1 MNKKRSYTYEALEND
16 LKLLK
21 SDFPDTEMGVIGK
34 SVWGKNLYWLRLG
47 SGKNTISYNGAHH
60 GMEWLTS
67 AMLMKFA
74 REYLKAKKTG
84 SALGG
89 FNIPCIDKN
98 TSVYIVPMLN
108 PDGVELATCG
118 VGQLIDESERERL
131 LGINGSNDFSHWQ
144 ANARGVDLNHNYN
157 AGFAEFKAMEPSLGI
172 HGPGPVRFSGDYPE
186 SEPETSALCSFIR
199 ATDISLLLAL
209 HTQGGEIYADY
220 NGYYPPGG
228 AAMAK
233 RMAALCGYTVAK
245 PEPAASYGGLKDWFI
260 LEYDRPGFTL
270 ECGKGVN
277 PLPVKDAP
285 SSTRGSVLSFSPA
298 CRGFRTRCGGTS

>member
-1 MNKKRSYTYEALEND
+1 MPYTYEHLTTALTA
-16 LKLLK
+16 LSQKYPFLHL
-21 SDFPDTEMGVIGK
+21 STIGK
-34 SVWGKNLYWLRLG
+34 SLVGRPIPLVALGEGKKSILYVG
-47 SGKNTISYNGAHH
+47 THH
-60 GMEWLTS
+60 ALEWITTDLLMRYIEDYCS
-67 AMLMKFA
+67 AIAA
-74 REYLKAKKTG
+74 RKTVFGLSAEYLFQSRT
-84 SALGG
+84 
-89 FNIPCIDKN
+89 
-98 TSVYIVPMLN
+98 VYIVPMLN
-108 PDGVELATCG
+108 PDGVELLAKGEDPLNPLT
-118 VGQLIDESERERL
+118 DRL
-131 LGINGSNDFSHWQ
+131 RAMSGGDFSGWKANGS
-144 ANARGVDLNHNYN
+144 GVDLNHNYN

-285 SSTRGSVLSFSPA
+285 ILYEGLRSLLLTCPSWI
-298 CRGFRTRCGGTS
+298 

>member
-1 MNKKRSYTYEALEND
+1 
-16 LKLLK
+16 
-21 SDFPDTEMGVIGK
+21 
-34 SVWGKNLYWLRLG
+34 
-47 SGKNTISYNGAHH
+47 
-60 GMEWLTS
+60 
-67 AMLMKFA
+67 
-74 REYLKAKKTG
+74 
-84 SALGG
+84 
-89 FNIPCIDKN
+89 
-98 TSVYIVPMLN
+98 
-108 PDGVELATCG
+108 
-118 VGQLIDESERERL
+118 
-131 LGINGSNDFSHWQ
+131 
-144 ANARGVDLNHNYN
+144 
-157 AGFAEFKAMEPSLGI
+157 MEPSLGI

-285 SSTRGSVLSFSPA
+285 ILYEGLRSLLLTCPSWI
-298 CRGFRTRCGGTS
+298 